1 MGPVNVSWEAIAL
14 TLSRALRGS
23 VLRKG
28 CGAIAN
34 RRLGIVVDE
43 SEADGHPRGAPLIIR
58 LGRGAFP
65 NETYFVHKKM
75 HAGLSDPRTGYQ
87 RRAPVWYLWLSNQI
101 ASDTERV
108 YASGWN
114 LRGFT

>member
-65 NETYFVHKKM
+65 NETYFVHKKN
-75 HAGLSDPRTGYQ
+75 ACR
-87 RRAPVWYLWLSNQI
+87 
-101 ASDTERV
+101 TERSADRIPAACTRLV
-108 YASGWN
+108 SLAV
-114 LRGFT
+114 